1 MTPIDFKELT
11 TLSQAGIVWGF
22 FWRCIATA
30 LGSALCGALLGG
42 IVGFVLGIS
51 GIARSAIPMI
61 GGLLGLLTGLFFFY
75 LYVRWLLASRLGAF
89 RLVLVLPD

>member
-30 LGSALCGALLGG
+30 LG
-42 IVGFVLGIS
+42 

-75 LYVRWLLASRLGAF
+75 LYVRWLLVSRLGAF
-89 RLVLVLPD
+89 RLVLVLAD

>member
-22 FWRCIATA
+22 FWRCIAT
-30 LGSALCGALLGG
+30 ALCGALLGG

-89 RLVLVLPD
+89 RLVLVLAD